1 MPFGDH
7 ALCKDNFVTGNGQLL
22 MVIANIKTF
31 ALLLFALL
39 ALSGM
44 PLNTVAGVPDMLFS
58 QLYVTQVF
66 SFRFLHLP
74 K

>member
-1 MPFGDH
+1 
-7 ALCKDNFVTGNGQLL
+7 VTGNGQLL

>member
-1 MPFGDH
+1 
-7 ALCKDNFVTGNGQLL
+7 